1 VDADTG
7 LIMGE
12 GGIGTAGESPLIN
25 ALATRFTGDQWQQMR
40 REIAEWILKLQQR

>member
-12 GGIGTAGESPLIN
+12 GVIGTPGESPLIN
-25 ALATRFTGDQWQQMR
+25 ALATRFTADQWQQMQ
-40 REIAEWILKLQQR
+40 REMADWIVKLQ